1 MTETEYKYTEEYR
14 DRYSLNQ
21 GEIYWIS
28 EAFKLYCDTARKEL
42 EGQERSIITAD
53 YIEQMFADIT
63 WKLTQW
69 TE

>member
-1 MTETEYKYTEEYR
+1 MTETDYKYTEEYR
-14 DRYSLNQ
+14 DRFALNQ
-21 GEIYWIS
+21 GEIWWIS
-28 EAFKLYCDTARKEL
+28 EALKLYSDTARKQL

-53 YIEQMFADIT
+53 FIDNLFSDIT

>member
-1 MTETEYKYTEEYR
+1 MTDTEYKYTEEYR

-21 GEIYWIS
+21 GEIWWIS
-28 EAFKLYCDTARKEL
+28 EAFKHYVQDAKQEL

-53 YIEQMFADIT
+53 FIDNLFSDIT

>member
-1 MTETEYKYTEEYR
+1 MTDYKYTEEYR
-14 DRYSLNQ
+14 DRFALNQ
-21 GEIYWIS
+21 GEIWWIT
-28 EAFKLYCDTARKEL
+28 EALKLYQEEARKQI

-53 YIEQMFADIT
+53 FIDNLFSDIT

>member
-1 MTETEYKYTEEYR
+1 MTETDYKYTEEYR

-21 GEIYWIS
+21 SEIWWIS
-28 EAFKLYCDTARKEL
+28 QAFNHYVQDAKQEL
-42 EGQERSIITAD
+42 EGHERSIITGD
-53 YIEQMFADIT
+53 YIERLFSDIT